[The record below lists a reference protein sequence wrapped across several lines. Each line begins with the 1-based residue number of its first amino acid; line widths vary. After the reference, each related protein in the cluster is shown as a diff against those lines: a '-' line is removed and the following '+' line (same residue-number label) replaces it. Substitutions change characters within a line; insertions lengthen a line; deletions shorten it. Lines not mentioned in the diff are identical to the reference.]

1 MTTTPRTPPR
11 LLLPSAL
18 LCSTLLGASLLA
30 STPVLATE
38 LRMGLITP
46 PQHIWTQ
53 AAERLAETVAER
65 SDGELTI
72 AIFPAGQLGDEP
84 AMFSQMET
92 GLLDLGLMTAA
103 ITSQREP
110 AFVGWFSPFLFD
122 SVAEAAKATETD
134 AAQQMLDNLEDKG
147 LHAFGYTFAG
157 MRHILMRDG
166 RVESLDDVRREKVRI
181 IPIPAM
187 QAWWREAGAT
197 PTPVHLPD
205 VYQSLQN
212 RMLDGIDIDLDAL
225 VGSGFYEVAE
235 HLTLTNHMAFP
246 AVSVISQ
253 TTWSSLSEV
262 ERELLEEAMQEALEW
277 ATESQIAAEE
287 SNLAYL
293 EETIDVFTLEDAEGV
308 FDAANQ
314 AFQARFGEHPVIQA
328 FQQEVAARQDG
339 E

>member
-1 MTTTPRTPPR
+1 MTTTTRPLTRTT
-11 LLLPSAL
+11 LSAAL
-18 LCSTLLGASLLA
+18 LSASLLA
-30 STPVLATE
+30 TSSPVLATE

-53 AAERLAETVAER
+53 TAERLAETVAER

-92 GLLDLGLMTAA
+92 GLLDLGIMTAA

-110 AFVGWFSPFLFD
+110 AIVGWFTPFLFD
-122 SVAEAAKATETD
+122 SVAD
-134 AAQQMLDNLEDKG
+134 AARATDTPAARQMLDNLEDKG

-166 RVESLDDVRREKVRI
+166 RVESLEDVGGRKIRI
-181 IPIPAM
+181 IPIAAM
-187 QAWWREAGAT
+187 NTWWRATEAS

-205 VYQSLQN
+205 VYQGLQN
-212 RMLDGIDIDLDAL
+212 KMLDGVDIDLDAL

-253 TTWSSLSEV
+253 STWSSLGEA
-262 ERELLEEAMQEALEW
+262 ERALLDEAMQEALAWGIE
-277 ATESQIAAEE
+277 AQIEAEE
-287 SNLAYL
+287 KNLAFL
-293 EETIDVFTLEDAEGV
+293 GESIDVFTLEDAEAV
-308 FDAANQ
+308 FGDANQ
-314 AFQARFGEHPVIQA
+314 AFDERFGEHPVIGA
-328 FQQEVAARQDG
+328 FQQEVAERQAG
-339 E
+339 Q

>member
-1 MTTTPRTPPR
+1 MHVHHTPRSLSST
-11 LLLPSAL
+11 AL
-18 LCSTLLGASLLA
+18 LTSTLLGAALLVSPPA
-30 STPVLATE
+30 LATE

-65 SDGELTI
+65 SEGELTI

-92 GLLDLGLMTAA
+92 GLLDLGIMTAA

-110 AFVGWFSPFLFD
+110 AFVGWFTPFLFD
-122 SVAEAAKATETD
+122 SVAEAADATETE
-134 AAQQMLDNLEDKG
+134 AAHEMLVSLEDKG

-166 RVESLDDVRREKVRI
+166 RVESLDDVSREKVRI

-187 QAWWREAGAT
+187 QTWWREAGAT

-212 RMLDGIDIDLDAL
+212 RMLDGVDIDLDAL

-235 HLTLTNHMAFP
+235 HLTLTSHMAFP

-253 TTWSSLSEV
+253 TTWTSLSEE
-262 ERELLEEAMQEALEW
+262 ERTLLDEAMQETLVW
-277 ATESQIAAEE
+277 ATQSQIAAEA

-293 EETIDVFTLEDAEGV
+293 EESIDVFTLEDAEGV

-314 AFQARFGEHPVIQA
+314 AFQVRFGEHPVIQA
-328 FQQEVAARQDG
+328 FQQDVATRLNG

>member
-1 MTTTPRTPPR
+1 MTSTTRPLTRQR
-11 LLLPSAL
+11 LFTAL
-18 LCSTLLGASLLA
+18 LSASLFTASAPALA
-30 STPVLATE
+30 KE

-53 AAERLAETVAER
+53 TAERFAEDVAAR
-65 SDGELTI
+65 SNGELTI
-72 AIFPAGQLGDEP
+72 ATFPAGQLGDEP

-92 GLLDLGLMTAA
+92 GLLDMGIMTTA

-122 SVAEAAKATETD
+122 GVEAASAATETD
-134 AAQQMLDNLEDKG
+134 AAQQMLDQLDDKG

-157 MRHILMRDG
+157 MRHILMRDE
-166 RVESLDDVRREKVRI
+166 RVESLDDIDNEKVRI

-187 QAWWREAGAT
+187 QTWWRAAGAT

-205 VYQSLQN
+205 VYQGLQN
-212 RMLDGIDIDLDAL
+212 RMLDGVDIDLDAL
-225 VGSGFYEVAE
+225 VGSGFYEVAT

-253 TTWSSLSEV
+253 ATWSSLSEE
-262 ERELLEEAMQEALEW
+262 ERVLLDDAMQEALTW
-277 ATESQIAAEE
+277 GTEAQIEAEA

-293 EETIDVFTLEDAEGV
+293 EDTINVFTLEEAEPV

-314 AFQARFGEHPVIQA
+314 AFDERFGEHPIIQA
-328 FQQEVAARQDG
+328 FQQEVSTLQDG

>member
-1 MTTTPRTPPR
+1 MTIVKRMPTRP
-11 LLLPSAL
+11 LLA
-18 LCSTLLGASLLA
+18 CTLLGASLLA
-30 STPVLATE
+30 SAPALATE
-38 LRMGLITP
+38 LRLGLITP

-53 AAERLAETVAER
+53 AAERLAETVAEQ

-72 AIFPAGQLGDEP
+72 ALFPAGQLGGEP

-92 GLLDLGLMTAA
+92 GLLDMGIMTAA

-122 SVAEAAKATETD
+122 GVAEAAAATETE
-134 AAQQMLDNLEDKG
+134 AAQQMLDSLGDKG

-166 RVESLDDVRREKVRI
+166 RVESLDDVDRQKVRI

-187 QAWWREAGAT
+187 QTWWRAAGAT
-197 PTPVHLPD
+197 PTPMQLPD
-205 VYQSLQN
+205 IYQALQN

-235 HLTLTNHMAFP
+235 HLTFTNHMAFP

-253 TTWSSLSEV
+253 ATWTSLSEE
-262 ERELLEEAMQEALEW
+262 ERELLDTAMQEALSW
-277 ATESQIAAEE
+277 ATEAQIEAEA
-287 SNLAYL
+287 SNLATL
-293 EETIDVFTLEDAEGV
+293 EENIDVFTLDDSQSV

-314 AFQARFGEHPVIQA
+314 AFQDSFGEHPVIQA
-328 FQQEVAARQDG
+328 FQQQVTALQEG